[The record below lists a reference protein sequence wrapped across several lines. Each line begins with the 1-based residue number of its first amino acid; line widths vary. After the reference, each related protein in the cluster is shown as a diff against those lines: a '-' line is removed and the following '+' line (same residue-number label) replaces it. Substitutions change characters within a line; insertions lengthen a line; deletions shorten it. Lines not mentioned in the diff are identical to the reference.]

1 MQVPSGL
8 LAVLLILFGRAPEL
22 LPRWPPLRLLPSLYL
37 DKERLRGHHLGD
49 RSGSSH
55 LDFYLRYYRGDDWPS
70 WPAAAD
76 RVSGPG
82 RPSGGDATPIS
93 VRQSSIKTSWWQ
105 PKGPFRTLPD
115 LGTARNV
122 GDILIIEIK
131 ATMCMARGS

>member
-93 VRQSSIKTSWWQ
+93 VRQSSIKNRLVASR
-105 PKGPFRTLPD
+105 KAH
-115 LGTARNV
+115 LGHYRILAR
-122 GDILIIEIK
+122 
-131 ATMCMARGS
+131 RGMSGIY